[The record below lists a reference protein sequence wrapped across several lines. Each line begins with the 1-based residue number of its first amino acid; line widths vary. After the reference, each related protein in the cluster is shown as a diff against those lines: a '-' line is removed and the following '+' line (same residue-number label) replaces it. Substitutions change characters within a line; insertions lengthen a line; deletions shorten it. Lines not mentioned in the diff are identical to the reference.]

1 MVPWFV
7 LNHCDIN
14 IEQNQGIKSPQ
25 NRRLQYNVTE
35 NVLAPLEPGVSQGW
49 F

>member
-1 MVPWFV
+1 M
-7 LNHCDIN
+7 LNYCDIN
-14 IEQNQGIKSPQ
+14 IEQNQILSIKSPQ